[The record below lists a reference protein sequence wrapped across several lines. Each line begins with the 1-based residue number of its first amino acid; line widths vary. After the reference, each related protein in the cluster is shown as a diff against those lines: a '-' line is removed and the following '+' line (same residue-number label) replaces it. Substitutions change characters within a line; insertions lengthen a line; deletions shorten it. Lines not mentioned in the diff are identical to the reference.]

1 MDADANGID
10 EKASRETSLF
20 WKVYFLDEG
29 VVLNYEPS
37 LCLFRLDFFAGKKT
51 NLRSLGWCKKR
62 SHIEVCRD
70 PI

>member
-1 MDADANGID
+1 MRTRMASTKKRR
-10 EKASRETSLF
+10 EKASLF

-62 SHIEVCRD
+62 SHIGVCRD